1 MDRSD
6 WHRVVGEQLSLVVS
20 SGCQRPSSSFL
31 DLDYDDDQA
40 QAEGDYDHDDDACW
54 LPALIFFS
62 EAKSSVVASDI
73 QGWFGTWDLEDVSHW
88 D

>member
-31 DLDYDDDQA
+31 DLDHHDDD
-40 QAEGDYDHDDDACW
+40 QAEGDYDHDHDDQA
-54 LPALIFFS
+54 
-62 EAKSSVVASDI
+62 D
-73 QGWFGTWDLEDVSHW
+73 
-88 D
+88 